1 MIVRILYDDM
11 LGSAILG
18 GVSFFGEIMELGIIG
33 LPQSGKTTLF
43 NALTRGDVPTEI
55 SGGKV
60 EVHTAVIDVPDSR
73 VDRLTE
79 VFQPK
84 KTVYAKVT
92 YADIAGLDGNSAQHG
107 ISGPLLNTLG
117 QMDGFIHVVR
127 GFTNPGVPH
136 FAGSIDPLRDLADME
151 AEFILND
158 MILVEKK
165 LKRLAEERQR
175 GGHGRDKA
183 AVEKEIALFEK
194 LQALLSEEIPL
205 RNETYTPEEKKM
217 LSSYGFLSRKPQL
230 IVINQSEDQTPIKVE
245 TPFANTTFVCLPAQL
260 EMEIA
265 QLPEDEA
272 AMFMAEYGIEEL
284 SLSRFIQLS
293 YDLLGLQS
301 FFTAGEKEVHA
312 WTVSKGATAQEAA
325 GVIHSDME
333 KGFIR
338 AEVIAFEKLV
348 EMGGFAAVRA
358 KGKLR
363 LEGKHYVVQD
373 GDVLTIRFNV

>member
-1 MIVRILYDDM
+1 MEK
-11 LGSAILG
+11 A
-18 GVSFFGEIMELGIIG
+18 MELGIIG

-43 NALTRGDVPTEI
+43 NALTHGDVPTDI

-60 EVHTAVIDVPDSR
+60 EVHTAVIDVPDRR
-73 VDRLTE
+73 VDQL
-79 VFQPK
+79 VDLFQPK
-84 KTVYAKVT
+84 KTVYAKVI
-92 YADIAGLDGNSAQHG
+92 YADIAGLDGSAAESG
-107 ISGPLLNTLG
+107 ISGPLLNTLA

-127 GFTNPGVPH
+127 HFNNPSVPH
-136 FAGSIDPLRDLADME
+136 LAGSVDPHRDLANME

-158 MILVEKK
+158 LIIVERK
-165 LKRLAEERQR
+165 LARLADERAR

-183 AVEKEIALFEK
+183 EVERETALFEK
-194 LQALLSEEIPL
+194 LQGLLAEETPL
-205 RNETYTPEEKKM
+205 RNEVFSPEEEKM

-230 IVINQSEDQTPIKVE
+230 IVINQSEEQDPLSVE
-245 TPFANTTFVCLPAQL
+245 TPDANTTVVCMPAKL

-265 QLPEDEA
+265 QLPPEDA
-272 AMFMAEYGIEEL
+272 AMFLEEYGIDEP
-284 SLSRFIQLS
+284 SLNRFIQLS
-293 YDLLGLQS
+293 YDLLGQQS

-312 WTVSKGATAQEAA
+312 WTVSRGATAQQAA

-338 AEVIAFEKLV
+338 AEVVAFDDLV
-348 EMGGFAAVRA
+348 DLGGMAEARA

-363 LEGKHYVVQD
+363 LEGKKYIVQD